1 MEERNYTE
9 RACCGSDNPVP
20 GTCTVSIP
28 SPVPIPNWAVI
39 VPSAVA
45 GVAVIAVLVLAVIYC
60 ARQTASRSADTRVL
74 EIDNEPDMI
83 VPAPREQEP
92 PQREERLEEKAPWDV
107 NPETD
112 DGPDIYVP
120 APREQEPPQ
129 REEKLE
135 EEAPGDVNPEMDDFI
150 RQANYRTE
158 RHLHTSIDDIRRG
171 SESVLNELEITR
183 LHELQDM
190 LNELSLA
197 NETERSRRFMEMEN
211 ELREIGE
218 VLRRRRMNNL
228 ER

>member
-28 SPVPIPNWAVI
+28 SPVPIPNWSVI
-39 VPSAVA
+39 VGSAVA
-45 GVAVIAVLVLAVIYC
+45 GVAAIAVLVLAAIYC
-60 ARQTASRSADTRVL
+60 ARQTASRSADIRVV
-74 EIDNEPDMI
+74 EIETEPDI
-83 VPAPREQEP
+83 FVPRRVPPAPLEQP
-92 PQREERLEEKAPWDV
+92 PQPEE
-107 NPETD
+107 
-112 DGPDIYVP
+112 G
-120 APREQEPPQ
+120 
-129 REEKLE
+129 LE
-135 EEAPGDVNPEMDDFI
+135 EEAPVDVNAEMDTISDFI
-150 RQANYRTE
+150 WQANDRTE
-158 RHLHTSIDDIRRG
+158 RHLRKSIDDIRRG

-197 NETERSRRFMEMEN
+197 NETERSRRFTEMEN

>member
-92 PQREERLEEKAPWDV
+92 PQREE
-107 NPETD
+107 
-112 DGPDIYVP
+112 
-120 APREQEPPQ
+120 
-129 REEKLE
+129 KLE

-197 NETERSRRFMEMEN
+197 NETERSRRFTEMEN